1 MKKLA
6 ILSDLHLDVN
16 QFDEKYEQIL
26 IQTLQEQDITDMHLA
41 GDISNDFENLSKPFL
56 ARLSQYFTVSYNLG
70 NHDMLGMTESDITA
84 NDFQL
89 RSIGQKKLLSF
100 AGWYDYSFC
109 PDISIE
115 QNLRTK
121 NTFWFDR
128 KIIRDADDMTVTNRI
143 LNKLDTVLTSMTA
156 ADKADLI
163 IAMHFVPERS
173 FLMTHLKFVKF
184 NAFLGSEQFH
194 SIFVKH
200 GIKEVVFG
208 HNHRSYEQ
216 VIDTVHYQ
224 SKPLGYK
231 REWCLVSDYFK
242 AYPIYQQ
249 HNSYNLHRRYN
260 LVKKTKEFDA
270 YLLTHFSEEVKKSL
284 VIFDVQI

>member
-26 IQTLQEQDITDMHLA
+26 IQTLQEQDITDIHLA

-121 NTFWFDR
+121 NTFWVDR

-173 FLMTHLKFVKF
+173 FLMTHPKFVKF

-270 YLLTHFSEEVKKSL
+270 YLLTHFSEELKKSL